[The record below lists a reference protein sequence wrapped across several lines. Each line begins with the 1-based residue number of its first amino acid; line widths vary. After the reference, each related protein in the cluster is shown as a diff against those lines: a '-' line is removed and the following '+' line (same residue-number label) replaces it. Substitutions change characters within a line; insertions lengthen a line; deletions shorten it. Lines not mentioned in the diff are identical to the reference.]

1 MKKLL
6 IIVAVLLVFVA
17 DGLIARPVQEDDFPF
32 PKQSTPIQ
40 EDSEEALNN
49 MAEARPMPLTRDSL
63 TVTFSTG
70 AVELDFRKAYYSSE
84 AQIFTGLYEGLFSY
98 HPFTMKPVPA
108 LASRYELS
116 QDKRQWTFII
126 REGAK
131 FSNGDPVRAEDFRDA
146 WLSLLSLPDAP
157 YSSLFDIIEGAR
169 DFRVGRIATPDNV
182 GIRVAD
188 GKLVVTLNAPAAFF
202 PSMLC
207 HHSFNPIHPSMLVD
221 DADWSCPIT
230 NGPFSLKEKD
240 DKSINLIKN
249 DQYWD
254 VENVKLNT
262 VIIKFIEDGDEA
274 SILWNSGEARWLAG
288 DMNIDTLSDRS
299 GITVNAMFATHY
311 YFIRSKNKPWNDYRV
326 RQALSLALPW
336 KEIRSGLYMPATTL
350 IYPIPDYP
358 EIAGIDETD
367 MQKAVELL
375 AEAGFPKGV
384 GLPELTI
391 KITPSAEADRI
402 ANLMA
407 TSWFALGVP
416 AKIEVVPYL
425 FYNAS
430 LKEDNYEVGSTT
442 WIGDFADP
450 YTFLQMWQTDSNLND
465 ACYSDTD
472 YEDLLNKSMTQEDEE
487 RWETLAQ
494 AEELLLNRASVL
506 PISYQPAINIIDT
519 EEIAGWFPNV
529 LDIHPFKYLSFAIL
543 KPLPNVAR
551 K

>member
-6 IIVAVLLVFVA
+6 SMGAALLA
-17 DGLIARPVQEDDFPF
+17 LAANELTARPVQEDFPLSEQTS
-32 PKQSTPIQ
+32 PLQD
-40 EDSEEALNN
+40 DSEEAFNDV
-49 MAEARPMPLTRDSL
+49 AEARPSPLTRDSL
-63 TVTFSTG
+63 TVTFSAG
-70 AVELDFRKAYYSSE
+70 VMELDFRKAYYASE

-108 LASRYELS
+108 IASRYELS
-116 QDKRQWTFII
+116 PDKKQWTFTI

-157 YSSLFDIIEGAR
+157 YSSLFDIIAGAR
-169 DFRVGRIATPDNV
+169 DFRAGRLSSTDDV
-182 GIRVAD
+182 GIRVVD

-207 HHSFNPIHPSMLVD
+207 HHSFSPIHPSMLGGE
-221 DADWSCPIT
+221 ADWTYPVA
-230 NGPFSLKEKD
+230 NGPFLLKEKND
-240 DKSINLIKN
+240 TFISLAKN

-254 VENVKLNT
+254 VKNVKLNT
-262 VIIKFIEDGDEA
+262 VVIKFTEDGDEA
-274 SILWNSGEARWLAG
+274 SALWNSGEARWLAG
-288 DMNIDTLSDRS
+288 DMNIDMLSDRS

-311 YFIRSKNKPWNDYRV
+311 YFIRSKKEPWNDYRV

-336 KEIRSGLYMPATTL
+336 NEIRSGLYMPAKTL

-358 EIAGIDETD
+358 EIEGIDKTD
-367 MQKAVELL
+367 MQEAAALL
-375 AEAGFPKGV
+375 VEAGFPKGV
-384 GLPELTI
+384 GLPQLTI
-391 KITPSAEADRI
+391 RITPSAESDRI

-407 TSWFALGVP
+407 DAWFELGVP
-416 AKIEVVPYL
+416 VKIDIVPYP

-430 LKEDNYEVGSTT
+430 LKQDDYEVGAMT

-465 ACYSDTD
+465 AYYSDAD
-472 YEDLLNKSMTQEDEE
+472 YEDLLNKSMMQEGEE
-487 RWETLAQ
+487 RWKTLAE

-519 EEIAGWFPNV
+519 KEISGWFPNV
-529 LDIHPFKYLSFAIL
+529 LDIHPFKYLFFATL

>member
-1 MKKLL
+1 MNKLL
-6 IIVAVLLVFVA
+6 TIAVVLVLTA
-17 DGLIARPVQEDDFPF
+17 NRLTAR
-32 PKQSTPIQ
+32 PIQ
-40 EDSEEALNN
+40 EDFPPSDQTAPLQNDSEKTFNDEA
-49 MAEARPMPLTRDSL
+49 EVRPASLTRDSL
-63 TVTFSTG
+63 TVTFSAG
-70 AVELDFRKAYYSSE
+70 AVELDFRKAYYASE
-84 AQIFTGLYEGLFSY
+84 AQIFTGIYEGLFSY

-116 QDKRQWTFII
+116 SDKKQWTFTI

-131 FSNGDPVRAEDFRDA
+131 FSNGDLVQAEDFRNA

-169 DFRVGRIATPDNV
+169 DFRTGRAGPDNV
-182 GIRVAD
+182 GIHVVD

-207 HHSFNPIHPSMLVD
+207 HHSFSPMHSSMLAE
-221 DADWSCPIT
+221 DADWSRPVV
-230 NGPFSLKEKD
+230 NGPFSLKEKS
-240 DKSINLIKN
+240 DKSIDLVKN

-254 VENVKLNT
+254 AKNVKLNT
-262 VIIKFIEDGDEA
+262 VIVKFTEDGDEA
-274 SILWNSGEARWLAG
+274 SALWNSGEARWLAG
-288 DMNIDTLSDRS
+288 DMNIDALSDRS

-311 YFIRSKNKPWNDYRV
+311 YFIRSKNEPWNDYRV
-326 RQALSLALPW
+326 RQALSFALPW
-336 KEIRSGLYMPATTL
+336 EEIRSGLYMPAKTL

-358 EIAGIDETD
+358 EIEGIDKTD
-367 MQKAVELL
+367 VQKAAELL
-375 AEAGFPKGV
+375 AEAGFPKGA

-391 KITPSAEADRI
+391 KITPSAESNRI
-402 ANLMA
+402 ANIMA

-416 AKIEVVPYL
+416 VKIDVVPYL

-430 LKEDNYEVGSTT
+430 LKLDDYEVGSTT

-465 ACYSDTD
+465 ACYSDAD
-472 YEDLLNKSMTQEDEE
+472 YEDLLNKSMLQEDEE
-487 RWETLAQ
+487 RWETLAE
-494 AEELLLNRASVL
+494 AEDLLLNRASVF
-506 PISYQPAINIIDT
+506 PISYQPAVNIIDT
-519 EEIAGWFPNV
+519 DEIDGWFPNV

>member
-1 MKKLL
+1 MKKLV
-6 IIVAVLLVFVA
+6 IIAVILTFTA
-17 DGLIARPVQEDDFPF
+17 DILTARPVQEDFP
-32 PKQSTPIQ
+32 PSERAEPLQD
-40 EDSEEALNN
+40 DSEETFNDA
-49 MAEARPMPLTRDSL
+49 AKVRPSPLTRDSL
-63 TVTFSTG
+63 TVTFSAG
-70 AVELDFRKAYYSSE
+70 AVELDFRKAYYASE

-98 HPFTMKPVPA
+98 HPFTMKPVLA

-116 QDKRQWTFII
+116 SDKKRWTFTI

-131 FSNGDPVRAEDFRDA
+131 FSNGDPVRAEDFREA

-169 DFRVGRIATPDNV
+169 DFRAGRAGLEDVGV
-182 GIRVAD
+182 RVVD
-188 GKLVVTLNAPAAFF
+188 GALVVVLNAPAAFF

-207 HHSFNPIHPSMLVD
+207 HHSFSPIHSSMLIE
-221 DADWSCPIT
+221 DADWSYPIT
-230 NGPFSLKEKD
+230 NGPFTLKEKG
-240 DKSINLIKN
+240 DKAISLIKN

-254 VENVKLNT
+254 AKNVRLNT
-262 VIIKFIEDGDEA
+262 LVIKFTEDGEEA
-274 SILWNSGEARWLAG
+274 SALWNSGEARWLAG
-288 DMNIDTLSDRS
+288 DMDIDALSDRS

-311 YFIRSKNKPWNDYRV
+311 YFIRSKNEPWNDYRV

-336 KEIRSGLYMPATTL
+336 QEIRGGLYMPAKTL

-358 EIAGIDETD
+358 EIEGIDKTD
-367 MQKAVELL
+367 VQRARELL
-375 AEAGFPKGV
+375 VEAGFPKGV

-391 KITPSAEADRI
+391 KITPSAESDRI
-402 ANLMA
+402 ANIMA
-407 TSWFALGVP
+407 ASWSVLGV
-416 AKIEVVPYL
+416 AVKLDVVPYL

-430 LKEDNYEVGSTT
+430 LKMDDYEVGATT

-450 YTFLQMWQTDSNLND
+450 YTFLQMWQMDSNLND
-465 ACYSDTD
+465 ACYNDAD

-487 RWETLAQ
+487 RWGTLAE

-519 EEIAGWFPNV
+519 DEIDGWFPNV